1 MQVDPS
7 KKGKLFTVGGEN
19 IIHHYGN
26 GYLLKSPIGIR
37 IRLGKEN
44 FVNEVVTDFPILKK
58 YLGEF
63 LPEVSVVPQ
72 TQNNKPYF
80 NILQKFVEGKVLCEK
95 DLKNQEIKN
104 QFVNLVKQNKEM
116 EEEHK
121 ISWDFFGAESL
132 FLGNKSKVAN
142 LFITPRNELKIID
155 IGTMR
160 LERRGQPLLVWAI
173 ILWAH
178 RRQKHYLDFLLR

>member
-63 LPEVSVVPQ
+63 LPEVNVVPRE
-72 TQNNKPYF
+72 QNGKPYF
-80 NILQKFVEGKVLCEK
+80 EILQKLVEGKALRKNDLSDKNLK
-95 DLKNQEIKN
+95 D
-104 QFVNLVKQNKEM
+104 QFVQLVKSNQIMEKEQR
-116 EEEHK
+116 